1 EYIRQLEVSRD
12 GRQVVYVR
20 RERSSNLALV
30 SRGSPAR
37 PAMERLLTR
46 GSALYRTGRLAPD
59 GRTIAYLR
67 DASGAISLELQP
79 VGGGPPRT
87 LAVRTSILDI
97 AWSADGSRI
106 AASVGEASARPGV
119 EVFPMEGGA
128 GLLYP
133 GIRPG
138 ASLAWL
144 GDSLVLVTGEGN
156 RRLWRIPLNGAP
168 PSPLPGVDSLS
179 WVFFP
184 QA

>member
-1 EYIRQLEVSRD
+1 
-12 GRQVVYVR
+12 
-20 RERSSNLALV
+20 
-30 SRGSPAR
+30 
-37 PAMERLLTR
+37 
-46 GSALYRTGRLAPD
+46 
-59 GRTIAYLR
+59 
-67 DASGAISLELQP
+67 
-79 VGGGPPRT
+79 
-87 LAVRTSILDI
+87 TSILDI

-184 QA
+184 QATADGRTLHFYQNHGEGNRGITELELGTGRSRPLQRGVFRLLRERPDG